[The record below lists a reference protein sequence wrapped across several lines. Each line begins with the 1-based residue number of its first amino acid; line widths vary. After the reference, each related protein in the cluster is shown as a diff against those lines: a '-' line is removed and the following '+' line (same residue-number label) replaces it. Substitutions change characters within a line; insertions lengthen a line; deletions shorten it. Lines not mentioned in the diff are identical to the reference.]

1 MSQYAV
7 VTEGV
12 VETIVSATAET
23 AEAAWVLIPNEI
35 IDAQGTNIAVS
46 PGDLY
51 DASTE
56 TFSKRQSTAEEN
68 EVEAKTLLENSDW
81 TQLSDVNLTDAS
93 REAFATYRAALRAV
107 AVAPS
112 SGDVSWPTKPTP
124 EYT

>member
-1 MSQYAV
+1 MSQYAI
-7 VTEGV
+7 VTNGV

-68 EVEAKTLLENSDW
+68 EVEAKTLLENFI
-81 TQLSDVNLTDAS
+81 
-93 REAFATYRAALRAV
+93 EA
-107 AVAPS
+107 
-112 SGDVSWPTKPTP
+112 WKKQK
-124 EYT
+124 